1 MSIEKITSYIIHPII
16 FGVVATISYF
26 ILAPIFLPKELKLQ
40 IIFIVFISTYVIPIL
55 FLFLLKSFGSI
66 DTFHLSEIR
75 ERKFPVFFFI
85 ILNLLLAYRLY
96 QIPNL
101 ELLSFFFLSG
111 SISLFLVYLFL
122 LFQVKIS
129 LHTLSMGL
137 FTTFILILSY
147 QYKIDLILPISFLI
161 LLSGY
166 VAYIRLKLQAHTH
179 FEVYLGYVI
188 GVLVEI
194 VSYYFFFRG

>member
-1 MSIEKITSYIIHPII
+1 MSIEKIASYIIHPII

-66 DTFHLSEIR
+66 NTFHLSEIR

-122 LFQVKIS
+122 LIKVKIS

-147 QYKIDLILPISFLI
+147 QYKIDLILRISFLI

>member
-1 MSIEKITSYIIHPII
+1 MSIEKIASYIIHPII